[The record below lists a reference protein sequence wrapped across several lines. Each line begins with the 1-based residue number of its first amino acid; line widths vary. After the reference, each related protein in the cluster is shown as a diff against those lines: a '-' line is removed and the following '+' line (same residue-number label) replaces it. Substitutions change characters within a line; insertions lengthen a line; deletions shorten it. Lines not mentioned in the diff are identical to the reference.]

1 MLKYLAAVA
10 LVATTLAPV
19 SGSPAQAAPLGVPA
33 VAAVDFTGTV
43 KLSNCSGSVV
53 KPPSAGVNDKALVLS
68 NGHCY
73 EGGFLDPGEV
83 LVNRTSSRTFG
94 LLSANG
100 QSTVATLRASKLAY
114 ATMTDTDITLY
125 QLTSTYAQIQSQY
138 GIRPL
143 TLSAA
148 HPTKG
153 TAIRVVSGY
162 WKKIY
167 SCQVDGFVSQLHED
181 NWVWQD
187 SVRYSTPGCEVIG
200 GTSGSPVIDAS
211 TGAVV
216 AVNNTINESGQRC
229 TLDNPCEV
237 DASGNITVRQ
247 GVGYAEETYLI
258 NTCVDTGNVIN
269 LNKAGCALPKP

>member
-10 LVATTLAPV
+10 LAAATLAPA
-19 SGSPAQAAPLGVPA
+19 AQAALPERPA

-73 EGGFLDPGEV
+73 EGGMPQPGQV
-83 LVNRTSSRTFG
+83 LVNRASSRTFG

-100 QSTVATLRASKLAY
+100 QSTVATLRASKLLY
-114 ATMTDTDITLY
+114 GTMTDTDVTIY

-138 GIRPL
+138 GIKPL
-143 TLSAA
+143 TLSAT

-153 TAIRVVSGY
+153 ASIRVVSGY

-167 SCQVDGFVSQLHED
+167 SCQVDGFVNQLHED
-181 NWVWQD
+181 HWVWKD

-216 AVNNTINESGQRC
+216 AVNNTINESGERC

-237 DASGNITVRQ
+237 DANGNVTVHE

>member
-1 MLKYLAAVA
+1 MLKHLAAVA
-10 LVATTLAPV
+10 ILATSLLATLP
-19 SGSPAQAAPLGVPA
+19 SAQAAPN
-33 VAAVDFTGTV
+33 AVDFTGTV

-53 KPPSAGVNDKALVLS
+53 KPPSASVNDPALVLS

-83 LVNRTSSRTFG
+83 LVNRSSTRTFS

-138 GIRPL
+138 GIKAL
-143 TLSAA
+143 ALSAT

-153 TAIRVVSGY
+153 AAIRVVSGY

-167 SCQVDGFVSQLHED
+167 SCQIDGFVTQLHESD
-181 NWVWQD
+181 WIWKD
-187 SVRYSTPGCEVIG
+187 SVRYTEPGCQVIG

-216 AVNNTINESGQRC
+216 AVNNTINENGERC

-237 DASGNITVRQ
+237 DANGNVTVRQ
-247 GVGYAEETYLI
+247 NVGYAEETYLI

-269 LNKAGCALPKP
+269 LNKTGCTLPKP

>member
-1 MLKYLAAVA
+1 MLKCLAAVA
-10 LVATTLAPV
+10 VLATSLLTTLP
-19 SGSPAQAAPLGVPA
+19 SAQAAPN
-33 VAAVDFTGTV
+33 AVDFTGTV

-53 KPPSAGVNDKALVLS
+53 KPPSASVNDKALVLS

-83 LVNRTSSRTFG
+83 LVNKSSTRTFS

-114 ATMTDTDITLY
+114 ATMTDTDITIY

-138 GIRPL
+138 GIKAL
-143 TLSAA
+143 TLSAT
-148 HPTKG
+148 HPTQG
-153 TAIRVVSGY
+153 AAIRVVSGY

-167 SCQVDGFVSQLHED
+167 SCQIDGFVTQLHESD
-181 NWVWQD
+181 WIWKD
-187 SVRYSTPGCEVIG
+187 SVRYTEPGCQVIG

-216 AVNNTINESGQRC
+216 AVNNTINENGERC

-237 DASGNITVRQ
+237 DADGTTHAYEGQSYG
-247 GVGYAEETYLI
+247 EETYWFT
-258 NTCVDTGNVIN
+258 TCLTSARTIDLSI
-269 LNKAGCALPKP
+269 AGCLLTKP

>member
-10 LVATTLAPV
+10 ILATTLLPT
-19 SGSPAQAAPLGVPA
+19 AQAAPT
-33 VAAVDFTGTV
+33 AVDFTGTV
-43 KLSNCSGSVV
+43 RLSNCSGSVV
-53 KPPSAGVNDKALVLS
+53 KPPSAGVNDPALVLS

-83 LVNRTSSRTFG
+83 LVNRSSSRTFS

-100 QSTVATLRASKLAY
+100 QSTVGTLRASKLAY
-114 ATMTDTDITLY
+114 ATMTGTDVTLY
-125 QLTSTYAQIQSQY
+125 QLTSTYAQIQAQY

-143 TLSAA
+143 TLSAT

-153 TAIRVVSGY
+153 AAIRVVSGY

-167 SCQVDGFVSQLHED
+167 SCQVDAFVHELHEGD
-181 NWVWQD
+181 WVWQD
-187 SVRYSTPGCEVIG
+187 SVRYTEPGCQVIG

-216 AVNNTINESGQRC
+216 AVNNTINEDGQRC
-229 TLDNPCEV
+229 TVNNPCEV
-237 DASGNITVRQ
+237 DAGGNVTVHRN
-247 GVGYAEETYLI
+247 VGYAEETYLI
-258 NTCVDTGNVIN
+258 NTCVDTGNTIN
-269 LNKAGCALPKP
+269 LDKAGCQLAKP

>member
-1 MLKYLAAVA
+1 MLKYLAAIA
-10 LVATTLAPV
+10 IVATALLPGT
-19 SGSPAQAAPLGVPA
+19 AQAAQTGLPA

-53 KPPSAGVNDKALVLS
+53 KPPSASVNDKALVLS

-83 LVNRTSSRTFG
+83 LVNKASSRTFS

-114 ATMTDTDITLY
+114 ATMTDTDVTIY

-138 GIRPL
+138 GIKAL
-143 TLSAA
+143 TLSAS
-148 HPTKG
+148 HPTQG
-153 TAIRVVSGY
+153 ASIRVVSGY

-167 SCQVDGFVSQLHED
+167 SCNVDGFVHELHESD
-181 NWVWQD
+181 WVWKD
-187 SVRYSTPGCEVIG
+187 SVRYTEPGCQVIG

-216 AVNNTINESGQRC
+216 AINNTINESGERC

-237 DASGNITVRQ
+237 DASGNVTVRQ
-247 GVGYAEETYLI
+247 NVGYAEETYLI
-258 NTCVDTGNVIN
+258 NTCVDTGNTIN

>member
-10 LVATTLAPV
+10 LVAATLAPA
-19 SGSPAQAAPLGVPA
+19 AQAAP
-33 VAAVDFTGTV
+33 AAVDFTGTV

-53 KPPSAGVNDKALVLS
+53 KPPSASVNDKALVLS

-83 LVNRTSSRTFG
+83 LVNRSSSRTFG

-100 QSTVATLRASKLAY
+100 QSTLATLRAGKLLY
-114 ATMTDTDITLY
+114 ATMTDTDVTLY
-125 QLTSTYAQIQSQY
+125 QLTSTYAQIQAQY
-138 GIRPL
+138 GIKPL
-143 TLSAA
+143 TLSAT

-153 TAIRVVSGY
+153 AAIRVVSGY

-167 SCQVDGFVSQLHED
+167 SCQIDGFVTQLHED
-181 NWVWQD
+181 SWVWKD

-200 GTSGSPVIDAS
+200 GTSGSPVIDAG

-237 DASGNITVRQ
+237 DANGNVTVHQ

-269 LNKAGCALPKP
+269 LNKSGCALPKP

>member
-10 LVATTLAPV
+10 MLAAALAPA
-19 SGSPAQAAPLGVPA
+19 AQAAPLGLPA

-53 KPPSAGVNDKALVLS
+53 KPPSAGDNDKALVLS

-73 EGGFLDPGEV
+73 EGGFLDPGQV
-83 LVNRTSSRTFG
+83 LVDQASSRTFG

-100 QSTVATLRASKLAY
+100 QRTVATLRASKLAY
-114 ATMTDTDITLY
+114 ATMTGTDITLY
-125 QLTSTYAQIQSQY
+125 QLTSTYAQIQSRY
-138 GIRPL
+138 GIKAL
-143 TLSAA
+143 TLSAD
-148 HPTKG
+148 HPTQG
-153 TAIRVVSGY
+153 ASIQVVSGY

-167 SCQVDGFVSQLHED
+167 SCQIDGFVHELHESD
-181 NWVWQD
+181 WVWQD
-187 SVRYSTPGCEVIG
+187 SVRYSEPGCEVIG

-216 AVNNTINESGQRC
+216 AVNNTINENGEQC

-237 DASGNITVRQ
+237 DENGDVTVRQ
-247 GVGYAEETYLI
+247 NVGYAEETYLI